1 MVDVF
6 SDVLRLIR
14 LKSCVY
20 FAREFWSPWAM
31 RLDGGSVAQF
41 HAVIRG
47 QCVVEAAGQEYQGA
61 PGDVFLFPKCEP
73 HVIADAEG
81 RIPVAGRN
89 FMESLDSDAPLF
101 SKGTTPTQLI
111 CGHYE
116 YRNDIEH
123 PLIEEL
129 APVVHLKSLESFS
142 PETFHSVLPSLIREL
157 RTESPGATVVT
168 EKLAE
173 VLLVQVIRA
182 HFVQEK
188 RSLGFMAGLFDSRLA
203 RAFQLIHA
211 KFEHRLT
218 LDDLASAAGM
228 SRSAFALHFKTVVG
242 TAPISYLAL
251 WRMCIA
257 HDLLQTDG
265 MTVSQA
271 AIKVGYDSEIAF
283 GRAFK
288 RHFDRS
294 PASIRRRPTTRM
306 ALQ

>member
-1 MVDVF
+1 MVDAL
-6 SDVLRLIR
+6 SDVFRLLR

-31 RLDGGSVAQF
+31 RLDGGKVAQF

-47 QCVVEAAGQEYQGA
+47 QCVVEAAGEEYHGA
-61 PGDVFLFPKCEP
+61 PGDVFLFPKCDP

-81 RIPVAGRN
+81 RIPVAGRS
-89 FMESLDSDAPLF
+89 FMESLESDAPLF
-101 SKGTTPTQLI
+101 SQGTTPAQLI

-123 PLIEEL
+123 PLIDEL
-129 APVVHLKSLESFS
+129 APVIHVKSLESYA
-142 PETFHSVLPSLIREL
+142 PETFQSVLPSLIREL
-157 RTESPGATVVT
+157 ITESPGTTVVT

-182 HFVQEK
+182 HFAQEK
-188 RSLGFMAGLFDSRLA
+188 RSIGFMAGLFDNRLA
-203 RAFQLIHA
+203 RAFQLIHS

-218 LDDLASAAGM
+218 LDDLASTAGM
-228 SRSAFALHFKTVVG
+228 SRSAFALHFKSVVG
-242 TAPISYLAL
+242 MAPISYLAL
-251 WRMCIA
+251 WRMRIA

-288 RHFDRS
+288 RHFDKS
-294 PASIRRRPTTRM
+294 PASVRRRPMTRV